1 MNNMNNVITI
11 RNYIYQHIYKVITI
25 RYPNLSDKELIFKLQ
40 STFKEIINNIRQIS
54 ITNELDRFNTPMGFL
69 FQHLRKEIIHII
81 ANFSPNNDKI
91 FLDRELI
98 YNLDWN
104 IRLFNCMKVL
114 NAKDIMIWYFLQI
127 PYFNT
132 NTNTNANTS
141 GDVGHLEKF
150 RTIYEQLLDYFI
162 FQWTEE
168 FFLTEYEFIYIS
180 NETCM
185 PYAIS
190 YHNKNNV
197 AILEKYCKLLR
208 KICPWLNYYSPKLA
222 EKVLQTKKQHSSNI
236 NNSDTSKT
244 ITKPLCNTLSK
255 KICFISDCFSTDTS
269 VLRDRI
275 SIIGKLDRSQYDVY
289 IASFNP
295 IENTK
300 GIIATTFM
308 NKFKDK
314 YIYLGFNKK
323 IQIDEKHKNKTI
335 NKTIN
340 MNMNMNNYSI
350 LSNARNIL
358 DKYEFDFIVYPDLG
372 MKILPTLLAY
382 SRLAEKQITT
392 WGHSETSGIDTIDY
406 YISSIW
412 FEQELV
418 ESQKHYSEKLIL
430 FQSLG
435 TYYISPHKLFI
446 VNNPYLQASKNK
458 YFKTKVELGFQN
470 GDNIYC
476 CLQTFYKINDEF
488 EQCMSRILE
497 LDPNAIIL
505 LSNSFPYC
513 KSHLARIKNIM
524 GGNKSKLQR
533 LRWYPSLEKPDFLN
547 LIQISNVCLDPF
559 PFGGCN
565 TSYDAF
571 DYNIPVITLPS
582 DFLHGRFT
590 LGLYKKMG
598 LDDCECIVSTMEE
611 YSRVATDI
619 AINAKLQHK
628 INRNIEMRKH
638 MIFQEQA
645 SVDEW
650 NVLFNGNFN

>member
-1 MNNMNNVITI
+1 MSNIITI
-11 RNYIYQHIYKVITI
+11 RNYIQQHIYKVITI
-25 RYPNLSDKELIFKLQ
+25 RYPNLSNKELILKLQ

-54 ITNELDRFNTPMGFL
+54 TTNELDRFNTPMGFL
-69 FQHLRKEIIHII
+69 FQHLRKEIIHIV
-81 ANFSPNNDKI
+81 ANCSPNNDKI

-98 YNLDWN
+98 YNLEWN
-104 IRLFNCMKVL
+104 IRLFNCLKVL
-114 NAKDIMIWYFLQI
+114 NAKDIMVWYFLQI
-127 PYFNT
+127 PYFNSNIT
-132 NTNTNANTS
+132 NITNITNISNISNISKNSSHTY
-141 GDVGHLEKF
+141 LEQF
-150 RTIYEQLLDYFI
+150 RNIYEQLLDYFLI
-162 FQWTEE
+162 HWTEDY
-168 FFLTEYEFIYIS
+168 FLTEYEFIYIS

-190 YHNKNNV
+190 YHNQNNV
-197 AILEKYCKLLR
+197 SILEKYCKLLR
-208 KICPWLNYYSPKLA
+208 KICPWVNYYSPKVA
-222 EKVLQTKKQHSSNI
+222 EKVLQTAKKHSSNT
-236 NNSDTSKT
+236 NHFDTK
-244 ITKPLCNTLSK
+244 K

-275 SIIGKLDRSQYDVY
+275 SVIGKLDRSKYDVY

-295 IENTK
+295 IENIR

-323 IQIDEKHKNKTI
+323 IQLDERQNKNT
-335 NKTIN
+335 NVN
-340 MNMNMNNYSI
+340 VNNYSI

-382 SRLAEKQITT
+382 SRLALKQITT

-406 YISSIW
+406 YVSSIW
-412 FEQELV
+412 FELPIL

-430 FQSLG
+430 FKSLG

-446 VNNPYLQASKNK
+446 ENNPHLQTIKEK
-458 YFKTKVELGFQN
+458 YFKTKEELNFKSS
-470 GDNIYC
+470 DNIYC
-476 CLQTFYKINDEF
+476 CLQTFYKINEEF
-488 EQCMSRILE
+488 EQCIARILE

-513 KSHLARIKNIM
+513 KSHLARIKKIM
-524 GGNKSKLQR
+524 GEAKLQR

-547 LIQISNVCLDPF
+547 LVQISDVCLDPF

-571 DYNIPVITLPS
+571 DYNVPVITLPS
-582 DFLHGRFT
+582 NFLHGRFT
-590 LGLYKKMG
+590 LGLYNKMG
-598 LDDCECIVSTMEE
+598 LKDCECIVANMEE
-611 YSRVATDI
+611 YSRIATNI
-619 AINAKLQHK
+619 AINTKLRHK
-628 INRNIEMRKH
+628 INRNIEMQKH
-638 MIFQEQA
+638 LIFQEQT
-645 SVDEW
+645 SIDEW
-650 NVLFNGNFN
+650 NELFTSNLLE

>member
-1 MNNMNNVITI
+1 MTNIIAI
-11 RNYIYQHIYKVITI
+11 RNYIQQHIYKVITI
-25 RYPNLSDKELIFKLQ
+25 RYPNLSNKEFILKLQ
-40 STFKEIINNIRQIS
+40 CTFKEIINNIRQIS
-54 ITNELDRFNTPMGFL
+54 STDELDRFNTPMGFL
-69 FQHLRKEIIHII
+69 FQHLRKDIIHII
-81 ANFSPNNDKI
+81 ANCSPNNDKI

-114 NAKDIMIWYFLQI
+114 NSKDIMIWYFLQI
-127 PYFNT
+127 PYFNF
-132 NTNTNANTS
+132 NISMNSSGNASGNTS
-141 GDVGHLEKF
+141 NLYLAKF
-150 RTIYEQLLDYFI
+150 RTTYEQLLDYFI
-162 FQWTEE
+162 SSWPEE
-168 FFLTEYEFIYIS
+168 YFLTEYEFIYIS

-190 YHNKNNV
+190 YHNQNNV
-197 AILEKYCKLLR
+197 TILEKYCKLLR

-222 EKVLQTKKQHSSNI
+222 EKVLQTQKQHSSNTPNLDCKI
-236 NNSDTSKT
+236 ICK
-244 ITKPLCNTLSK
+244 KK
-255 KICFISDCFSTDTS
+255 YKICFISDSLSTDTS

-295 IENTK
+295 IENIR

-314 YIYLGFNKK
+314 YIYLGFTGQNTP
-323 IQIDEKHKNKTI
+323 IDRKMDRKMDRT
-335 NKTIN
+335 
-340 MNMNMNNYSI
+340 SI

-372 MKILPTLLAY
+372 MKLLPTLLAY
-382 SRLAEKQITT
+382 SRLAMKQITT

-406 YISSIW
+406 YVSSIW
-412 FEQELV
+412 FELPLL

-435 TYYISPHKLFI
+435 TYYISPNKLFI
-446 VNNPYLQASKNK
+446 ENNPNFKGNQLVQGKH
-458 YFKTKVELGFQN
+458 FKTKEELGFKLN
-470 GDNIYC
+470 DNIYC
-476 CLQTFYKINDEF
+476 CLQTFYKINEEF
-488 EQCMSRILE
+488 EQCISRILE

-513 KSHLARIKNIM
+513 KSHLARIKKVM
-524 GGNKSKLQR
+524 GNSESKLQR

-547 LIQISNVCLDPF
+547 LVHISDVCLDPF

-582 DFLHGRFT
+582 EFLHGRFT
-590 LGLYKKMG
+590 WGLYKKMG
-598 LDDCECIVSTMEE
+598 LDNCECIVATMEE
-611 YSRVATDI
+611 YSRIATDI
-619 AINAKLQHK
+619 AINAKLRHK

-638 MIFQEQA
+638 LIFQEQG

-650 NVLFNGNFN
+650 NALFTSKI